1 MTDCGLV
8 RLWLFQNKVLF
19 LLKIGLIYVKIEWST
34 SIKAATCLGDGLTV
48 VGIVWVVSL
57 LSHLAA
63 LIQGEM

>member
-1 MTDCGLV
+1 M
-8 RLWLFQNKVLF
+8 F